1 LIIFAPDVNVP
12 LSRVSAAGGAPTPLT
27 KLTATQSGHR
37 YPAFLPDGKHFIYT
51 AMPPGGLAGTAGT
64 AEILLGNLE
73 SGDASLLLRADSPVL
88 FSPTGY
94 VLFARQGALVA
105 QRFDTKKFRVLGEA
119 VPVAQ
124 QVLSILAAS
133 VSASGT
139 LVYFESAPNIQE
151 LQLAWVDR
159 KGKVVDSVGPLG
171 PYRGVE
177 LSPDGK
183 RIAVHRHEGT
193 GGDLWLVE
201 TQGPISRLT
210 FDPSQD
216 NSSPVWSPDGKRI
229 AFASLRG
236 GKWGIY
242 EKPADGTSKEELL
255 LELGANAAPMS
266 WSPDGK
272 FLVYD
277 IDSPKT
283 DTDIWALDL
292 AGERKPLPIV
302 EAPAREILPQISP
315 DGKWIAYESNESGR
329 HEIYVRPFPTGE
341 GRWQITNDGALNTSL
356 RWRSDG
362 KELFYLAP
370 GANVPVMAVPINAGA
385 TFQWGTPRKL
395 FDSHYPGGGIVHA
408 FQDFAVSRDGQRFLI
423 PQASGAAQATVA
435 PNITVVLNWTG
446 LLNKR

>member
-1 LIIFAPDVNVP
+1 
-12 LSRVSAAGGAPTPLT
+12 
-27 KLTATQSGHR
+27 
-37 YPAFLPDGKHFIYT
+37 
-51 AMPPGGLAGTAGT
+51 
-64 AEILLGNLE
+64 
-73 SGDASLLLRADSPVL
+73 
-88 FSPTGY
+88 
-94 VLFARQGALVA
+94 LVA
-105 QRFDTKKFRVLGEA
+105 QRFDTKKFRVIGEA

-124 QVLSILAAS
+124 QVLSTAIVAAS

-139 LVYFESAPNIQE
+139 LVYFESAPNIPE

-159 KGKVVDSVGPLG
+159 TGKVVDSVGPVG

-255 LELGANAAPMS
+255 LELGSIGAPMS

-272 FLVYD
+272 YLVYD
-277 IDSPKT
+277 INSPKT

-302 EAPAREILPQISP
+302 EAPARQILPQISP

-341 GRWQITNDGALNTSL
+341 RQWQITNDGASNTSL
-356 RWRSDG
+356 RWRGDG

-370 GANVPVMAVPINAGA
+370 GANVPVMAVPINPGA

-395 FDSHYPGGGIVHA
+395 FDSHYPGGPVGHT

-435 PNITVVLNWTG
+435 PHITVILNWTAA
-446 LLNKR
+446 LHKK